1 MFVKGK
7 FDAYVL
13 WPLAKSF
20 SISSYMHCF
29 EVSCILVKFMLSK
42 ELVFV
47 FTLMYE
53 NNIFRSD
60 NRGELREEDK
70 SQVWF
75 VHKIFN

>member
-1 MFVKGK
+1 MARVWYLNSCWFVYAL
-7 FDAYVL
+7 FWSL
-13 WPLAKSF
+13 L
-20 SISSYMHCF
+20 
-29 EVSCILVKFMLSK
+29 LVTFMLSK

-47 FTLMYE
+47 FTLVYE